1 MPVLSVVA
9 DDGSTPSGSLI
20 DEIVRDGARRMPA
33 AALEAEVD
41 QYIAELAPETDEH
54 DRRLVVRD
62 GHHKARTV
70 VTAAGPVEVKTPRV
84 NDRRVDDETGERKR
98 FASKILPSWCHKSPK
113 ICALLPLLFLHGL
126 SSGDFVP
133 ALEQFLGGAAG
144 PSAATVTRLMRQR
157 SDDHSVFPNRD
168 LSDRD
173 VEYVR
178 ADGVHPKVR
187 LRMPRRWPSRRA
199 GHRRRRH
206 GPVAGARRGVPGS
219 QAAKVLGSQSQQ
231 GR

>member
-9 DDGSTPSGSLI
+9 DDGSAPSGSMI
-20 DEIVRDGARRMPA
+20 DEIVRQGARRMPA

-70 VTAAGPVEVKTPRV
+70 VTAAAPVEVKTPRV

-98 FASKILPSWCHKSPK
+98 FSSKILPSWCHKSPK

-133 ALEQFLGGAAG
+133 GAG
-144 PSAATVTRLMRQR
+144 TVPRRR
-157 SDDHSVFPNRD
+157 GRPVGR
-168 LSDRD
+168 DRD
-173 VEYVR
+173 T
-178 ADGVHPKVR
+178 ADAAAE
-187 LRMPRRWPSRRA
+187 RRA
-199 GHRRRRH
+199 LRL
-206 GPVAGARRGVPGS
+206 PQP
-219 QAAKVLGSQSQQ
+219 
-231 GR
+231 